1 MSSDNQPKVSVG
13 IPVFNQE
20 QHMHESL
27 ENLLNQDY
35 PNLEFIICDNGST
48 DRSAEIYRPF
58 VDRDPR
64 FRLYRY
70 PQNDGP
76 ARNFIRAFE
85 FAQSPYYMW
94 KASDDRLD
102 PTYIRKCVEVL
113 EADPDVAL
121 AYSYANFVDD
131 RGTILMPKQDFF
143 DLTAD
148 TAAERYL
155 NLVGKLGFCDAFYGV
170 HRMSILTQVNID
182 PGPYLG
188 FDHLVIVQIVLRG
201 KCVQIP
207 ERLFFR
213 NVQKQ
218 IWEPREKMIKRF
230 QMIEEMLYPVGMG
243 ITLPLTDLFIRELN
257 VILYAPIPIQDK
269 PRLVQAAFERL
280 AHGPAFT
287 AKQIEIDRAIALIS
301 QNRIYEE
308 WNPGRFTVE
317 PTEEWNLYARPVY
330 VSKLL
335 KQLEDVLLLYP
346 RYQGIQSVRAICLS
360 YLGRVREAKAALETE
375 FENHPDSPNPK
386 YLYQKLLPLWEKI
399 LAAKK
404 STDTTTPSKE
414 EEDTKTPQ

>member
-1 MSSDNQPKVSVG
+1 MSSNNRPKVSVG

-20 QHMHESL
+20 KHLQEAL
-27 ENLLNQDY
+27 ENLLLQEY
-35 PNLEFIICDNGST
+35 ENLEFIICDNGST
-48 DRSAEIYRPF
+48 DRSAEIYQPF

-85 FAQSPYYMW
+85 FAQSPYFMW

-113 EADPDVAL
+113 ETCPDVAL

-131 RGTILMPKQDFF
+131 KGTILFPKQDNF

-148 TAAERYL
+148 SAAERYL
-155 NLVGKLGFCDAFYGV
+155 SLVGKLGFCDAFYGV
-170 HRMSILTQVNID
+170 HRRSVLTQTHID

-213 NVQKQ
+213 NVQQ
-218 IWEPREKMIKRF
+218 QVWEPREKMIKRF
-230 QMIEEMLYPVGMG
+230 QWVEEVAFPVGMG
-243 ITLPLTDLFIRELN
+243 MTLPLTDMFIRELN
-257 VILYAPIPIQDK
+257 IILYAPIPIQDK
-269 PRLVQAAFERL
+269 PQLVKAAFERL
-280 AHGPAFT
+280 ANGPAFEL
-287 AKQIEIDRAIALIS
+287 KQIEIDRAIALIS

-308 WNPGRFTVE
+308 WNPGRFMVE
-317 PTEEWNLYARPVY
+317 PTDEWNCFARPVY

-335 KQLEDVLLLYP
+335 KQMEDVLLLYP
-346 RYQGIQSVRAICLS
+346 RYQGIHSVRAICLS
-360 YLGRVREAKAALETE
+360 FLGRVREAKAALETE
-375 FENHPDSPNPK
+375 IELHPDFQSPK
-386 YLYQKLLPLWEKI
+386 LLYQKLQPLWEKTQSSN
-399 LAAKK
+399 L
-404 STDTTTPSKE
+404 
-414 EEDTKTPQ
+414 